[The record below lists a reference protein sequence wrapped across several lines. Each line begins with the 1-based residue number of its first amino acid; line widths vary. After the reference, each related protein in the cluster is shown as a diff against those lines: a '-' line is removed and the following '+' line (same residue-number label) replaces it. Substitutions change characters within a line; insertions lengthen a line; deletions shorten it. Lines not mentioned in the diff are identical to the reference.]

1 MLCFAGYFYGFLNM
15 EILECLRMLKNKEG
29 DDRVSI
35 ISTQFP
41 HLPQLF
47 HSFGKALYF

>member
-1 MLCFAGYFYGFLNM
+1 MLCFVGYYYNLLNM
-15 EILECLRMLKNKEG
+15 KILEYLRMLKNKEG

-41 HLPQLF
+41 HLP
-47 HSFGKALYF
+47 